1 MGPKPLMTPL
11 VAVLVGGLGLLLEII
26 TILPPIDRA
35 TETNA
40 TLHYTQHG
48 LVFLGGLLMGL
59 ALRDL
64 IVTGRGVASGVE

>member
-1 MGPKPLMTPL
+1 MLPKPLMTPL
-11 VAVLVGGLGLLLEII
+11 VAVLVGGLGLLLEIV
-26 TILPPIDRA
+26 TILPPIDDA
-35 TETNA
+35 VESNS

-64 IVTGRGVASGVE
+64 FVAGRGPAVRAE

>member
-1 MGPKPLMTPL
+1 MYPKPLMSPR
-11 VAVLVGGLGLLLEII
+11 VAVLVGALALLIEIV
-26 TILPPIDRA
+26 TILPPIDEA

-48 LVFLGGLLMGL
+48 FVFLGGLLMGL

-64 IVTGRGVASGVE
+64 IVTGRSAAPRPE

>member
-1 MGPKPLMTPL
+1 MSPRT
-11 VAVLVGGLGLLLEII
+11 AVLVGALGLLLEIV
-26 TILPPIDRA
+26 TILPPVDEA

-64 IVTGRGVASGVE
+64 VVTGRGSAAGVE

>member
-1 MGPKPLMTPL
+1 MTPL
-11 VAVLVGGLGLLLEII
+11 VAVLVGGLGLLLEIV
-26 TILPPIDRA
+26 TILPPIDEA

-64 IVTGRGVASGVE
+64 IVTGRGVAARPE